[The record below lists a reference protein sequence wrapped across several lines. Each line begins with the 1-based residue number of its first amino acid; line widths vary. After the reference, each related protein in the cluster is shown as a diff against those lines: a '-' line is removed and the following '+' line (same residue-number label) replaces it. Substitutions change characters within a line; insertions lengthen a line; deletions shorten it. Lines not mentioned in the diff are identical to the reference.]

1 MARHPPVGGVHTK
14 MRLDSMEKFFGS
26 QGLTSLPGKLQLA
39 CTYTCCYVQY
49 YTGRHPA
56 SLCNICITLTL
67 HCALS
72 MQYRW
77 LHAIVLC
84 CALPWWAATAA
95 SASQQIGKFRRVFCA
110 VASLHWNHKRMQRC
124 SMLVTNVL
132 QARGRS
138 QTKTSSSTVARAIR
152 EQHHRAFQTQHLLR

>member
-39 CTYTCCYVQY
+39 STYTCCYVQY

-95 SASQQIGKFRRVFCA
+95 SASQQIGFAEF
-110 VASLHWNHKRMQRC
+110 S
-124 SMLVTNVL
+124 VL
-132 QARGRS
+132 WLPYTGITSVCRDAACWS
-138 QTKTSSSTVARAIR
+138 QTYCKR
-152 EQHHRAFQTQHLLR
+152 EGGHRRRLHHPL